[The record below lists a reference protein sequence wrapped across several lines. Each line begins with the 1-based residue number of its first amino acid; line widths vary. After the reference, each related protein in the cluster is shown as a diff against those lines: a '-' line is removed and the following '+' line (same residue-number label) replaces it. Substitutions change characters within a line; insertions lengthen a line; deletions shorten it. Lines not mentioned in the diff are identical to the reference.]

1 MPESDLIPNSG
12 LETLDY
18 AAVAFYLLL
27 TFGIALWFSL
37 RQKDTE
43 DFFVGGRRMPW
54 LAVGLS
60 ILATLFSTITYLGA
74 PGEVIKHGIG
84 FFLGYLALPL
94 NFLVVMFLWVPFFM
108 RLKLTSAYEY
118 LEKRFSYPVRASG
131 GILFI
136 CLRLGWMSMVIFVAS
151 TALDGIK
158 GPDIKWL
165 YGPDLYWWIA
175 GIGLIAAVYTSLGGI
190 QAVIWVDVLQC
201 ILLLGGV
208 LLAIGYVA
216 IVDGTGPLTW
226 WQVAAEV
233 SPRHTAPPVFSFDLT
248 LRVTIV
254 TAVINNFFWTI
265 CTHGS
270 DQVVLQ
276 RYFATSSLAAARRSY
291 LTNLI
296 VDLTMVGLL
305 AVAGL
310 ALLSFYVRHTG
321 LLPDGQTPL
330 QMADKLFPH
339 FLGHQ
344 LPAGFAGLIMSAF
357 LCDAI
362 QTLESGVNGITAVV
376 VKDFLQRSNSSSS
389 GPSVNTDAQDDV
401 SHARMIRASSSERE
415 EDPYVPPPIVELAD
429 DETAKIKPADG
440 RTLLIS
446 RLLALVIGLTVA
458 ANACLVAYVQQ
469 RLNLGIVDMMPRF
482 FNMFVGPLAA
492 LFFAGMFLPRCTTR
506 SILPAALCGLAVAIV
521 WSWWEVIFQ
530 TKTRPT
536 FLLAIAVPCVT
547 TLALAALLSLI
558 LDRKGE
564 HGGSGYTWWAIVKKP
579 PEAEESA

>member
-1 MPESDLIPNSG
+1 LDDAKLMSGSG
-12 LETLDY
+12 LGPLDY
-18 AAVAFYLLL
+18 AAVVLYLLV
-27 TFGIALWFSL
+27 TFGIAIWFGS
-37 RQKDTE
+37 RQKNTE

-84 FFLGYLALPL
+84 FFLGYLAIPL

-118 LEKRFSYPVRASG
+118 LEKRFSYPVRAAG

-151 TALDGIK
+151 MALDRIK
-158 GPDIKWL
+158 GPDIAWL
-165 YGPDLYWWIA
+165 RGPDLYWWIA
-175 GIGLIAAVYTSLGGI
+175 AIGLVAAVYTSIGGI

-201 ILLLGGV
+201 ILLLSGV
-208 LLAIGYVA
+208 LLAIGYVL
-216 IVDGTGPLTW
+216 IVDGTGPATW
-226 WQVAAEV
+226 WRVATEV
-233 SPRHTAPPVFSFDLT
+233 SPQHTAPPVFSFDLT

-276 RYFATSSLAAARRSY
+276 RYFATSSLQAARRSY
-291 LTNLI
+291 LTNLV

-310 ALLSFYVRHTG
+310 ALLAFYVRHTG
-321 LLPDGQTPL
+321 LLPGGQSPL

-339 FLGHQ
+339 FLGNQ

-376 VKDFLQRSNSSSS
+376 VKDFLGRTQQ
-389 GPSVNTDAQDDV
+389 T
-401 SHARMIRASSSERE
+401 
-415 EDPYVPPPIVELAD
+415 AD
-429 DETAKIKPADG
+429 DPRPDVKADAEQG
-440 RTLLIS
+440 AGMLSVS
-446 RLLALVIGLTVA
+446 RQIAFFVCVLVA
-458 ANACLVAYVQQ
+458 ANACLVAYVAQ
-469 RLNLGIVDMMPRF
+469 RLELSIVDMMPRF

-492 LFFAGMFLPRCTTR
+492 IFFAGMFLPRCTTR

-521 WSWWEVIFQ
+521 WSWWDGIATIWPTWGSIFGWDAEGKPLKPAF
-530 TKTRPT
+530 T
-536 FLLAIAVPCVT
+536 LAIAVPCVT
-547 TLALAALLSLI
+547 AFVVAGVLSLI
-558 LDRKGE
+558 LDRPGK
-564 HGGSGYTWWAIVKKP
+564 HSGSGYTWWAIVRTP
-579 PEAEESA
+579 PGAKESP